1 MSAPDQAKQPIRIAV
16 VGLGWM
22 GQAHSRSYRR
32 IPMLWS
38 DRAYDPVLAVCAD
51 TTEERRTAAIDD
63 FGFETAV
70 ADWREIMDRSD
81 VDVVVCTAPN
91 MLHEDIC
98 VAAAETGKHVFCEK
112 PVGGKPEQTVRVE
125 KACRDAGVVTGVG
138 YNYRFAPLVQYLKG
152 MVEQGALGEITN
164 YRGRFFSMYGS
175 DPMGLL
181 SWRFEV
187 DQAGYGVS
195 TDILSHSMDLAH
207 MLVGP
212 ISRVM
217 GLQKTFITERPL
229 PKQGGT
235 HYDRGEPGDP
245 TGPVTNEDYFA
256 AMVEFENGAIGNFE
270 TSRSIIGPESQ
281 NAFDIYGTKGAA
293 NWNLE
298 TMNEMGLFL
307 VEDETSRGYT
317 TVRGGDRYP
326 YHGAFVPGDANSI
339 GFEDLVAIEDYEYLN
354 AVVTGGKHSA
364 SFAEAVDFVSVQ
376 DALLRSTETGQ
387 WEDVVSLRLD

>member
-1 MSAPDQAKQPIRIAV
+1 MTNQPIRIAV

-32 IPMLWS
+32 IPMLWNERS
-38 DRAYDPVLAVCAD
+38 YEPVLAVCAD
-51 TTEERRTAAIDD
+51 NMEDRREAAVND
-63 FGFETAV
+63 FGFEEAV
-70 ADWREIMDRSD
+70 PDWRSIMDRD
-81 VDVVVCTAPN
+81 DIDVVVCTAPN

-98 VAAAETGKHVFCEK
+98 VAAAQTGKHVFCEK
-112 PVGGKPEQTVRVE
+112 PVGGMPDQTVRVE

-152 MVEQGALGEITN
+152 LIDAGELGEITN

-181 SWRFEV
+181 SWRFKV
-187 DQAGYGVS
+187 DQSGYGVS
-195 TDILSHSMDLAH
+195 TDILSHSMDMAH

-212 ISRVM
+212 MKRVI
-217 GLQKTFITERPL
+217 GLQKTFITDRPL
-229 PKQGGT
+229 PREGGT
-235 HYDRGEPGDP
+235 HYDRGQPGDP

-256 AMVEFENGAIGNFE
+256 AMVEFENGAVGAFE

-281 NAFDIYGTKGAA
+281 NAFDIYGTRGAA

-298 TMNEMGLFL
+298 TMNEMGLFM
-307 VEDETSRGYT
+307 VGDTETNSARPRGYT
-317 TVRGGDRYP
+317 TVRAGDRYP
-326 YHGAFVPGDANSI
+326 QHGAFVPGDANSI
-339 GFEDLVAIEDYEYLN
+339 GFEDLVAIEDYHFLT
-354 AVVTGGKHSA
+354 AVAEGGRHSA

-376 DALLRSTETGQ
+376 QALITSTETGTWQ
-387 WEDVVSLRLD
+387 DVVSLRID